1 MKSVYGSGLLPR
13 SGIEKDFGT
22 PCITPTMIAVWQ
34 VSEVIKIL
42 LGWEN
47 TLRNRLLVIDV
58 KRQLMEVVTLG

>member
-1 MKSVYGSGLLPR
+1 
-13 SGIEKDFGT
+13 
-22 PCITPTMIAVWQ
+22 MIAVWQ